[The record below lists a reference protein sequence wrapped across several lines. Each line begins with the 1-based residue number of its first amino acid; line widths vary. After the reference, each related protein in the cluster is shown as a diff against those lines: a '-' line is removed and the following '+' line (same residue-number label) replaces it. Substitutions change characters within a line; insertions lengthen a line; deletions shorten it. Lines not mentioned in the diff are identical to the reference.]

1 MQLIVEHWCCFADSN
16 SETSSETITQAR
28 KKSRLGSLYDALS
41 ATTGHEAARSETPR
55 DMAQKQIDT
64 FKTLA
69 SKDPALFDDDPLI
82 WWKRYKSTLPDLA
95 ILVRSYLAIQATSV
109 ASERLFSRA
118 GYIVSKLRTSLK
130 SDNVT
135 MLTFLATN
143 SEMM

>member
-1 MQLIVEHWCCFADSN
+1 
-16 SETSSETITQAR
+16 
-28 KKSRLGSLYDALS
+28 
-41 ATTGHEAARSETPR
+41 
-55 DMAQKQIDT
+55 MAQKQIDT

-118 GYIVSKLRTSLK
+118 GYIVSQLGTSWK

>member
-1 MQLIVEHWCCFADSN
+1 
-16 SETSSETITQAR
+16 
-28 KKSRLGSLYDALS
+28 
-41 ATTGHEAARSETPR
+41 
-55 DMAQKQIDT
+55 MAQKQIDT

-69 SKDPALFDDDPLI
+69 AKDPALFDDNPLI

-130 SDNVT
+130 SDNMT

>member
-1 MQLIVEHWCCFADSN
+1 
-16 SETSSETITQAR
+16 
-28 KKSRLGSLYDALS
+28 
-41 ATTGHEAARSETPR
+41 
-55 DMAQKQIDT
+55 MAQKQIDT

-82 WWKRYKSTLPDLA
+82 LWKRYKSTLPDLA

-130 SDNVT
+130 SDIVT